1 MDIIHHQNHLS
12 ITTALTY
19 LTTPIPCY
27 SLRRIRAEYL
37 AATKNGPASPQCD
50 FISFRPVSP
59 DHLFDIIGTIAGP
72 VGSLYE
78 GGLFHIHIRIPPLY
92 PDLPPVCMFMTKIWH
107 PNIGPYGEVCLNILQ
122 DEWSQALSVRTVLL
136 SLSAMLGD
144 PGMGVEGGN
153 VVYGFANEDA
163 GSIFLDNRA
172 MFEMVARDWTRM
184 YASGADALE

>member
-50 FISFRPVSP
+50 FISFRPVNP

-78 GGLFHIHIRIPPLY
+78 GGLFHIHVRIPPLY

-107 PNIGPYGEVCLNILQ
+107 PNIGPYGEICLNILQ

-163 GSIFLDNRA
+163 GSMFLGNRA
-172 MFEMVARDWTRM
+172 MFEMAARDWTRM